1 MKRTCNQKTNYL
13 FAFLYIEN
21 TIQNIQVYGF
31 PFNEIG
37 VISRIVAINGP
48 ETSSKRGI
56 CCHEKV
62 TNK

>member
-1 MKRTCNQKTNYL
+1 MQSKTSYL

-48 ETSSKRGI
+48 EPSSQRGI